1 MKPSGIEWI
10 GDIPAE
16 WNVKRLGFLFTFGKG
31 LSITKE
37 DLQDEGIP
45 CVNYGEIHSKYGF
58 EVDPAIHHLRRVDE
72 KYLRTDKKVL
82 LKYGDFLFADTSEDL
97 EGSGN
102 FTYLNSNN
110 KAFAGYHTI
119 ILRLREEIDH
129 RYVAYLF
136 DSIFFRT
143 QIRDKVW
150 GIKVYSITQPILKN
164 AKMILPPLEEQQ
176 TIAAFLDTQCASI
189 DGIIAEMEQQV
200 EILKQYKTS
209 LITET
214 VTKGLDKD
222 APMKDS
228 GIEWI
233 GKIPA
238 HWEVGKIKY
247 AASFIGSGTT
257 PDSSNSE
264 FYDGELNWIQSG
276 DLYQTDLIN
285 ATEKKITQKA
295 VKKIPVLRLYKK
307 KFLVIAMYG
316 ASIGNTAISNID
328 AYVNQAC
335 CCIIQNSENNMEYL
349 YYFIQSSKNDL
360 LLQSAGG
367 GQPNISQI
375 IIKNRYCLLPPLNEQ
390 KAIASFL
397 NVQNDKIKNIIA
409 EKRQSIETMKAYKK
423 SLIYEYVTGKK
434 RVM

>member
-16 WNVKRLGFLFTFGKG
+16 WETKKLRYAAKLRTESGTFSDGDIYIGLENIESSTGKYIQTETEYNEGMYDIVKEGDVLFGKLRPYLEKVYISKINGFCTGEFLNFKEFGGDKLYLYYFLFSHGF
-31 LSITKE
+31 IE
-37 DLQDEGIP
+37 V
-45 CVNYGEIHSKYGF
+45 VNSSTYG
-58 EVDPAIHHLRRVDE
+58 
-72 KYLRTDKKVL
+72 
-82 LKYGDFLFADTSEDL
+82 
-97 EGSGN
+97 
-102 FTYLNSNN
+102 
-110 KAFAGYHTI
+110 
-119 ILRLREEIDH
+119 
-129 RYVAYLF
+129 
-136 DSIFFRT
+136 
-143 QIRDKVW
+143 
-150 GIKVYSITQPILKN
+150 
-164 AKMILPPLEEQQ
+164 AKMPRAEWDFIKNLKIPTPPSKEQQ
-176 TIAAFLDTQCASI
+176 AIAAFLDTQCTSI
-189 DGIIAEMEQQV
+189 DGIISKMEQQV

-214 VTKGLDKD
+214 VTKGLNKD
-222 APMKDS
+222 VPMKDS

-233 GKIPA
+233 GEIPA

-247 AASFIGSGTT
+247 TASFIGSGTT

-264 FYDGELNWIQSG
+264 YYDGELNWIQSG

-285 ATEKKITQKA
+285 TTERKITQKA
-295 VKKIPVLRLYKK
+295 VKEIPALRLYKK

-335 CCIIQNSENNMEYL
+335 CCIIPNSKNNMEYL
-349 YYFIQSSKNDL
+349 YYFIQSSKYDL
-360 LLQSAGG
+360 LLQSVGG

-397 NVQNDKIKNIIA
+397 NVQNDKIKNIITQ
-409 EKRQSIETMKAYKK
+409 KRQSIDTMRAYKR

-434 RVM
+434 RVV